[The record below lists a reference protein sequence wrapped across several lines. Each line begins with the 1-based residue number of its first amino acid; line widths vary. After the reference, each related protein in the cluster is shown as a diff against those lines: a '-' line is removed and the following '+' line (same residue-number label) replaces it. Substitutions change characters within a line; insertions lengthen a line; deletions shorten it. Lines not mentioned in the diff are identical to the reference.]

1 MIVIASAAP
10 PKRLLSGEPVRAGF
24 PPRYPARAVSPGA
37 VERIMVPKM
46 PAPAP
51 APRMPSV
58 DEARENVERRDML
71 RRAKGRAATYLSDEA
86 GRTSGAGAAKA
97 LMGQGG

>member
-24 PPRYPARAVSPGA
+24 PPYPARAVSPGA